1 METRQAA
8 MVLAKF
14 FHPQTG
20 ASYLVKNIGQAKIP
34 GLYLPQIL
42 HLFSENLANN
52 VKTKYLLLPYQMF
65 LIRIKNKMKPSLQV
79 EWDSNHLW
87 TDVRRPTEG
96 WQGITSSRKL
106 HQCPYCAYNVPNSF
120 KLRRHILKHTG
131 EKPHSCTYCSYSTT
145 RKELLRDHLRLHTGE
160 KPFPCP
166 YCPYTASHKNMLK
179 SHLRKH
185 S

>member
-1 METRQAA
+1 MNT
-8 MVLAKF
+8 
-14 FHPQTG
+14 
-20 ASYLVKNIGQAKIP
+20 
-34 GLYLPQIL
+34 
-42 HLFSENLANN
+42 
-52 VKTKYLLLPYQMF
+52 F
-65 LIRIKNKMKPSLQV
+65 LTIRIKNKIKPSLQV

-106 HQCPYCAYNVPNSF
+106 HQCPYCAYSVPNSF

-145 RKELLRDHLRLHTGE
+145 RKELLREHLRLHTGE